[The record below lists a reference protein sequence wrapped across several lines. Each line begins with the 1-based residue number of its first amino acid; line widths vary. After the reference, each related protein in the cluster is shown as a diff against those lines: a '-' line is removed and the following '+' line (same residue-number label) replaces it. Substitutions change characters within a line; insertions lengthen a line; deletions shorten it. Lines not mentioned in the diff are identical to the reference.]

1 MTVVLDTNVLL
12 VSLPSRSPFHV
23 IYRAIIDRRLSIC
36 VTNETLSEYEEQIS
50 SRIGIH
56 RSEVQLRELLNLPN
70 VLLIDV
76 YYNWQLIEADKDD
89 NKFVDCAIA
98 GGADYLVTN
107 DRHYDILKTIDFPK
121 IAVIKAE
128 EFVRLLSE
136 NSE

>member
-1 MTVVLDTNVLL
+1 MTVVLDTNMLL

-128 EFVRLLSE
+128 EFVKLLSE